1 MELGIISDYALYYAH
16 IQLEKEKENFDLEE
30 KLSRLAREPKEET
43 TAEKPAE
50 KENSEEPDYE
60 AEQAIKDLAGN
71 IQIGNYSN
79 YP

>member
-1 MELGIISDYALYYAH
+1 MELGLIRDFSLYHAA
-16 IQLEKEKENFDLEE
+16 IQLEKEQQNYDMAVKLSKLAGEE
-30 KLSRLAREPKEET
+30 KEEIR
-43 TAEKPAE
+43 AEKPAE

-60 AEQAIKDLAGN
+60 AEQAIKDLVRN